1 MADTTTAANTAADAA
16 RDTANT
22 AADAANRT
30 ANTAAEGAQRT
41 FAAGQ
46 QAWKDGVDKAAS
58 SSNQAFKDA
67 ADRSLSALNEL
78 NAQGKRNLEAMIASV
93 TAATRGA
100 EALGAQAMTYAKSSV
115 ETQVD
120 AARQMSGA
128 RSMQE
133 IVELQTS
140 FAKKAMEGYISE
152 MNKASEI
159 VSAAVKDA
167 MKPLNERAA
176 AMTETVQAQR

>member
-1 MADTTTAANTAADAA
+1 MADTTANAADAA
-16 RDTANT
+16 A
-22 AADAANRT
+22 AGADALHD
-30 ANTAAEGAQRT
+30 AAAAGQRK

-46 QAWKDGVDKAAS
+46 EAWKGGVEKAAS
-58 SSNQAFKDA
+58 TSNAAFKDA
-67 ADRSLSALNEL
+67 ADRSLNALNEL

-100 EALGAQAMTYAKSSV
+100 EALGAHAMSYAKSSV

-133 IVELQTS
+133 VVELQTT
-140 FAKKAMEGYISE
+140 FARKAVEGYIAE
-152 MNKASEI
+152 MNRASEI

-176 AMTETVQAQR
+176 AMTEAVQSQR

>member
-1 MADTTTAANTAADAA
+1 MSEMNAVADHATDSAHATASAGEDMAHAAADA
-16 RDTANT
+16 
-22 AADAANRT
+22 
-30 ANTAAEGAQRT
+30 GQRS
-41 FAAGQ
+41 FVAGQ
-46 QAWKDGVDKAAS
+46 QAFKENVDKASAA
-58 SSNQAFKDA
+58 SNQAFKDA

-78 NAQGKRNLEAMIASV
+78 NGQGKHNLEAMIASV

-100 EALGAQAMTYAKSSV
+100 EALGAQVMSYAKSSV

-133 IVELQTS
+133 IVEMQTA
-140 FAKKAMEGYISE
+140 FAKTAMEGYLAE
-152 MNKASEI
+152 MNRASEI
-159 VSAAVKDA
+159 VSNAVKDS

-176 AMTETVQAQR
+176 AMAEAVQAQR

>member
-1 MADTTTAANTAADAA
+1 MADTPADAAAQGAHEAASAGASAMNAAADA
-16 RDTANT
+16 
-22 AADAANRT
+22 
-30 ANTAAEGAQRT
+30 GQRN

-46 QAWKDGVDKAAS
+46 QAWKEGVDKATS
-58 SSNQAFKDA
+58 TSNAAFKDA

-100 EALGAQAMTYAKSSV
+100 EALGAHAMSYAKSSV

-133 IVELQTS
+133 VVELQT
-140 FAKKAMEGYISE
+140 AYARKAMEGYLAE
-152 MNKASEI
+152 MNRASEI

-176 AMTETVQAQR
+176 AMAEAVQSQR

>member
-1 MADTTTAANTAADAA
+1 MADDATATMNTAADAV
-16 RDTANT
+16 RDTAQTT
-22 AADAANRT
+22 ADS
-30 ANTAAEGAQRT
+30 AQRT

-46 QAWKDGVDKAAS
+46 QAFQQGVEKAAS
-58 SSNQAFKDA
+58 TSNAAVKDA

-78 NAQGKRNLEAMIASV
+78 NTQGKRNLEAMIASV
-93 TAATRGA
+93 TAATRGV
-100 EALGAQAMTYAKSSV
+100 EALGAQAMGYAKTSV

-133 IVELQTS
+133 IVEMQTT
-140 FAKKAMEGYISE
+140 FAKTAMEGYMAQ

-167 MKPLNERAA
+167 MQPLSERAA
-176 AMTETVQAQR
+176 AMTEAVQSQR

>member
-1 MADTTTAANTAADAA
+1 MADDATAAANTAADAA
-16 RDTANT
+16 RETAS
-22 AADAANRT
+22 
-30 ANTAAEGAQRT
+30 TAAEGAQRT

-46 QAWKDGVDKAAS
+46 QAWKEGVDKAAS
-58 SSNQAFKDA
+58 SSNAAFKDA

-133 IVELQTS
+133 VVELQTS
-140 FAKKAMEGYISE
+140 FAKKAMESYIAE

-159 VSAAVKDA
+159 FSGAVKDA
-167 MKPLNERAA
+167 MQPLNARAA
-176 AMTETVQAQR
+176 AMSEAAQSQR